1 MPINLLEVAM
11 KIYKPDEYG
20 YKIRGNGTR
29 DMNGDGLKD
38 IDCSGMVSSVLRAA
52 GYVFPQRDRF
62 NTDWL
67 RSKNAE
73 EYFEAIDRKD
83 VQPGDIIVWGPGK
96 GQKYGHTGFIDEYD
110 AISNTGSLY
119 GSNSSTEGPAFIDIP
134 KDRLNTRPE
143 NGGVKFLRPK
153 KAYQMDYYP
162 GPFSEAEKEPVQLAC
177 TSADEP
183 QSDNDDGYHFSPGV
197 GM

>member
-1 MPINLLEVAM
+1 MPTNLLDVAM
-11 KIYKPDEYG
+11 RIYKPSEYG
-20 YKIRGNGTR
+20 YGAGGNGTR

-38 IDCSGMVSSVLRAA
+38 VDCSGMVSSVLRAA

-62 NTDWL
+62 DTGWL
-67 RSKNAE
+67 RSKQAE
-73 EYFEAIDRKD
+73 EYFEVVDRKA
-83 VQPGDIIVWGPGK
+83 VQPGDIIVWGPRN
-96 GQKYGHTGFIDEYD
+96 GQKYGHTGFVDEYD
-110 AISNTGSLY
+110 ALSNKGSLY
-119 GSNSSTEGPAFIDIP
+119 GSNSTTEGPAFIDIP
-134 KDRLNTRPE
+134 KDRLNTGPE

-162 GPFSEAEKEPVQLAC
+162 GPFSEAEKESVQLAC

-183 QSDNDDGYHFSPGV
+183 QSDNDDGYRFSPGM

>member
-1 MPINLLEVAM
+1 MPTNLLEVAM
-11 KIYKPDEYG
+11 KIYKPTEYG
-20 YKIRGNGTR
+20 YQIRGNGTK

-38 IDCSGMVSSVLRAA
+38 IDCSGMVSSVLRAT

-73 EYFEAIDRKD
+73 EYFEVVDKKD
-83 VQPGDIIVWGPGK
+83 VQPGDIVVWGPSK
-96 GQKYGHTGFIDEYD
+96 GEKYGYTGFVDEYD
-110 AISNTGSLY
+110 ALSNRGSLY
-119 GSNSSTEGPAFIDIP
+119 GSSSSTEGPAFIDIP
-134 KDRLNTRPE
+134 RNRLNTRPE

-153 KAYQMDYYP
+153 KAYHVDYYP
-162 GPFSEAEKEPVQLAC
+162 GPFSEAEMEPVHFAC
-177 TSADEP
+177 ASTREP
-183 QSDNDDGYHFSPGV
+183 QHHNDDDYHFSPGM